1 MSVTEKLDLGQL
13 GQSLGFA
20 LRMSQLAVFSEFYTA
35 LGQFGM
41 KPGEFSI
48 LYLLDQN
55 PDARQGEIAER
66 LRIKRAHMTK
76 LVRSFEDRGLVSRRV
91 PDDDRRAVLLRLTP
105 EGEAFVTDHAAA
117 FFGYHAQADAG
128 RLTAQERTELLALL
142 RKFKIGRAH
151 V

>member
-20 LRMSQLAVFSEFYTA
+20 LRMSQLAVFSEFYAA

-48 LYLLDQN
+48 LYLLDRN

-66 LRIKRAHMTK
+66 LQIKRAHMTK

-105 EGEAFVTDHAAA
+105 EGEAFVADHAAA

-128 RLTAQERTELLALL
+128 RLTAQERTRLLALL
-142 RKFKIGRAH
+142 QKFSGLEART
-151 V
+151 

>member
-1 MSVTEKLDLGQL
+1 MTVTAKIDLGQL
-13 GQSLGFA
+13 NQSLGFA
-20 LRMSQLAVFSEFYTA
+20 LRMSQLSVFEEFYAA

-48 LYLLDQN
+48 LYLLSRN

-76 LVRSFEDRGLVSRRV
+76 LVHSFDARGLILRRV

-105 EGEAFVTDHAAA
+105 EGEAFVADHAAA
-117 FFGYHAQADAG
+117 FFGYHAAADAG
-128 RLTAQERTELLALL
+128 RLSAAERTQLLRLL
-142 RKFKIGRAH
+142 RKFGGLED
-151 V
+151 